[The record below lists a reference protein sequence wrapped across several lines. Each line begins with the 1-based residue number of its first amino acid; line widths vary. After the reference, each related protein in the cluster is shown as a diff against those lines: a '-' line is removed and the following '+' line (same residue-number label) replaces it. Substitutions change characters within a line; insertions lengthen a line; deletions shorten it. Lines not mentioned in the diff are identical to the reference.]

1 MAKRS
6 VGKFVSDSYAAI
18 TALFERSKQLAS
30 QDPRMLTLLIG
41 GERIRLVS
49 AGPTMLDF
57 VGPAL
62 AHLPRLPDDEPAD
75 LTVTMWD
82 AATTGAPYP
91 DLRLPEVEPMAAGL
105 LDAPELLLSY
115 YSQPRLMTVLDRN
128 VDEALFIAD
137 TADALP
143 PSERPSPMR
152 ALLSWWF
159 TGRGKLVAHAAA
171 VATDVGAA
179 LLIGPGGSGKSST
192 SLACMAAGMGWLGD
206 DYVIIDP
213 RTRTVFSLYGS
224 AKLVAEHHDRYPTL
238 MRTDGTIHHG
248 DLKDKNFGFPAVEFP
263 DRVCLSS
270 EVRAVVLPVVTR
282 GPECLLARS
291 TPSRALLALAPSTIF
306 QGRVQHAEVFG
317 LSCEVLRPFEPYR
330 LELGDGVAAVPQ
342 MLAQL
347 IAAEGR
353 P

>member
-1 MAKRS
+1 MNDPRT
-6 VGKFVSDSYAAI
+6 AI
-18 TALFERSKQLAS
+18 SELFERSKELAS
-30 QDPRMLTLLIG
+30 QDPTTVTLLVG
-41 GERIRLVS
+41 GERIRFIS
-49 AGPTMLDF
+49 AGTTMSNF
-57 VGPAL
+57 IGPAFD
-62 AHLPRLPDDEPAD
+62 HLPRLGNDEAAD

-82 AATTGAPYP
+82 AATTGEAYP
-91 DLRLPEVEPMAAGL
+91 DLRLPEVEPMAAGVI
-105 LDAPELLLSY
+105 DAPELLLSY
-115 YSQPRLMTVLDRN
+115 YSQPRVLFALDRSS
-128 VDEALFIAD
+128 DEALFIAD
-137 TADALP
+137 TVDELP
-143 PSERPSPMR
+143 PWERPSPMR

-159 TGRGKLVAHAAA
+159 TSRNKLMAHAAA
-171 VATDVGAA
+171 VATESGAA

-248 DLKDKNFGFPAVEFP
+248 GLEDKNFGFPGVEFP

-282 GPECLLARS
+282 GPECHLVRS

-306 QGRVQHAEVFG
+306 QGRVQHAEVFE
-317 LSCEVLRPFEPYR
+317 LSREVLRPFEPYR
-330 LELGDGVAAVPQ
+330 LELGDGVEAVPH
-342 MLAQL
+342 MVSQL

-353 P
+353 L